1 MFNNHKK
8 FINERLTN
16 RIKDIDANK
25 TIISIYLLIKIHFID
40 C

>member
-8 FINERLTN
+8 FINKIFMN
-16 RIKDIDANK
+16 KIKDIDVNK
-25 TIISIYLLIKIHFID
+25 TINQFI